1 MCRLTFIM
9 ESTSF
14 TNLVCGNIFVLSRN
28 IVSLTS
34 FERLTKSPIIQ
45 ELRRWPG
52 QNHELHGSQQTT
64 IKGGDTVM
72 SKKDLSSQETIFSP
86 SKSQKTQNQKKIRR
100 KRSIPTSKHSLSNFI
115 KHPNTPLRDTCFQ
128 GIILPLYHPIFLSL
142 F

>member
-34 FERLTKSPIIQ
+34 LEGLTKSPIIQ
-45 ELRRWPG
+45 ELRGWPG

-64 IKGGDTVM
+64 IKGGDAVM
-72 SKKDLSSQETIFSP
+72 SKGPLSAKGTP
-86 SKSQKTQNQKKIRR
+86 SSQKTTFSQTKTLSQKTRRR
-100 KRSIPTSKHSLSNFI
+100 KDPFLVTPKHSL
-115 KHPNTPLRDTCFQ
+115 PNSMKNNQVPMAYTT
-128 GIILPLYHPIFLSL
+128 LPIPS
-142 F
+142 